1 MRKYG
6 FVRVGASVPKIKVAD
21 TMFNTKEIKK
31 QIDLAIS
38 KGVDILTFP
47 ELSITGYTCAD
58 LFNQDTLINKS
69 YNSLKELLKYS
80 KGKKIVFIVGMPIK
94 CNNSLFNAAI
104 VINNG
109 NILGIVPKTYIPNY
123 NEFYEKR
130 WFRSS
135 KELLSNEINI
145 FGKNVPIGVNILF
158 EDIKNSDIKFG
169 IEICEDLW
177 SIFSPSNNHAIN
189 GATIIFNLSA
199 SNEIISKYEYRKNL
213 VKMQSSKI
221 ISSYVYAS
229 SGVNE
234 SSTDI
239 LFSGSSM
246 IYENGTLLNENE
258 RFDFNSN
265 LITAD
270 VDVKKIINDR
280 IKDTSFMNNEK
291 QYNYRIVYF
300 ELSNRKQKLQ
310 RVYKKT
316 PFVPSNEYKRNERC
330 NEILNIQS
338 SALAKRLD
346 HTKINKCVIGI
357 SGGLD
362 STLAFLVIIKAYE
375 KLNIDNKNII
385 AVTMPGFGTTN
396 RTYNNAVS
404 LVKKCGATLK
414 EVDIK
419 KACIIHY
426 EDINHDINNHDI
438 TYENCQARERTQI
451 LMDIANKEKALVIGT
466 GDLSELALGW
476 CTYNGDHMS
485 MYAVNSSIPKT
496 LVKYLVKYVADNNKK
511 IKDILYDILDT
522 PISPELLPPDGKD
535 KIVQVTEDNVGP
547 YILHDF
553 FLYHFLRNGFP
564 PSKIFE
570 LAKLTF
576 KDDFTKDEILKWLH
590 IFIKRFFTQQFKR
603 SCMPDGVKVGSIS
616 LSPRGDLRMPSDAS
630 YNIWEDDL
638 NEKFTGINTK

>member
-1 MRKYG
+1 MKKYG
-6 FVRVGASVPKIKVAD
+6 FVRVGASIPKIKVAD
-21 TMFNTKEIKK
+21 PIFNTKEIKK

-58 LFNQDTLINKS
+58 LFTQDTLINNS

-145 FGKNVPIGVNILF
+145 FGKNIPIGVNILF

-177 SIFSPSNNHAIN
+177 SVFSPSNNHAIN

-213 VKMQSSKI
+213 VKIQSSKI

-246 IYENGTLLNENE
+246 IYENGKLLNENE
-258 RFDFNSN
+258 RFNFNSN

-270 VDVKKIINDR
+270 VDVKKIMNDR

-291 QYNYRIVYF
+291 QYNYRTVYF

-310 RVYKKT
+310 RVYNKT

-419 KACIIHY
+419 KACTIHY

-496 LVKYLVKYVADNNKK
+496 LVKYLVKYVADNNKQ
-511 IKDILYDILDT
+511 IKNILYDILDT
-522 PISPELLPPDGKD
+522 PISPELLPPDEKD

-553 FLYHFLRNGFP
+553 FLYHFLRNGFS

-570 LAKLTF
+570 LSKLTF

-630 YNIWEDDL
+630 YNIWKEDL